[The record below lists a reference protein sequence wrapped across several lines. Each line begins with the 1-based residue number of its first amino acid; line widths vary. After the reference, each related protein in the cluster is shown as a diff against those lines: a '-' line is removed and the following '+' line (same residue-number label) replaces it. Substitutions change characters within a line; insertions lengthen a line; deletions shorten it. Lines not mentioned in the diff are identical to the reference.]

1 MQTDLQ
7 DLEISRTELNN
18 LTGLDINTVPKLS
31 VVQDPIKMLSFVFI
45 KQQEGKQ
52 GLYILFAI
60 SAWMSILFIFKEYKG
75 FFDYIIGGFALSTV
89 SCTAVPTYQVLQKY
103 MQLSGKDSPM
113 LLLCKLLEEVD
124 RHNQIIKNID
134 TLDQLKSVGNAIDL
148 SNREKVIE
156 AIKITRKDLL
166 LAIKTDKILREN
178 PGFNPE
184 SFAVDLTGL
193 QALQVSATASE
204 YSQILDQALQIGVNV
219 QEEMRQLS

>member
-75 FFDYIIGGFALSTV
+75 FFDYIIGGFALLV
-89 SCTAVPTYQVLQKY
+89 SVTTGVPTYETLQKY

>member
-45 KQQEGKQ
+45 KQQQGKQ

-75 FFDYIIGGFALSTV
+75 FFDYIIGGFALLV
-89 SCTAVPTYQVLQKY
+89 SVTTGVPTYETLQKY
-103 MQLSGKDSPM
+103 MQLSGKHSPM

-156 AIKITRKDLL
+156 AIKITKKDLL
-166 LAIKTDKILREN
+166 LAIQTDKILREN

>member
-18 LTGLDINTVPKLS
+18 LTGLDINKVPKLS
-31 VVQDPIKMLSFVFI
+31 VVQDPIKMLSFVVI
-45 KQQEGKQ
+45 TQEEWPGFVF
-52 GLYILFAI
+52 FAI
-60 SAWMSILFIFKEYKG
+60 SAYFSILFIFKEYKG
-75 FFDYIIGGFALSTV
+75 FFDYIIGGFALLV
-89 SCTAVPTYQVLQKY
+89 SVTMAHTIYESLQKY
-103 MQLSGKDSPM
+103 MQLSGKHSPM
-113 LLLCKLLEEVD
+113 VLLCKLLEEVD

-156 AIKITRKDLL
+156 AIKITKKDLL
-166 LAIKTDKILREN
+166 LAIQTDKILREN

>member
-31 VVQDPIKMLSFVFI
+31 VVQDPIKMLTFVFI
-45 KQQEGKQ
+45 KQQQGNQ

-60 SAWMSILFIFKEYKG
+60 SVYFSILFLSKEYKG
-75 FFDYIIGGFALSTV
+75 FFDYIIGGFALATV
-89 SCTAVPTYQVLQKY
+89 SCTAVPIYETVQKY
-103 MQLSGKDSPM
+103 MQLSGKNSPM

-156 AIKITRKDLL
+156 AIKITKKDLL
-166 LAIKTDKILREN
+166 LAIQTDKILREN

>member
-45 KQQEGKQ
+45 KQDMG
-52 GLYILFAI
+52 GLGFAFAI
-60 SAWMSILFIFKEYKG
+60 SAYFSILFIFKEYKG
-75 FFDYIIGGFALSTV
+75 FFDYIIGGFALLV
-89 SCTAVPTYQVLQKY
+89 SVSTAVPIYKTLQKY
-103 MQLSGKDSPM
+103 MQLSGTHSPM

-156 AIKITRKDLL
+156 AIKITKKDLL
-166 LAIKTDKILREN
+166 LAIQTDKILREN